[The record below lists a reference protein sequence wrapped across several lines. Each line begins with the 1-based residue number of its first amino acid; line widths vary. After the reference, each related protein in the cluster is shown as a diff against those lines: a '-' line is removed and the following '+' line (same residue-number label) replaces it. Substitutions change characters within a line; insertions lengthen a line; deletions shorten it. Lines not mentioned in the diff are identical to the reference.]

1 MEFFQNRKKIMAN
14 RFWLIIIA
22 LLLTS
27 CRTINNSHKNVFNE
41 KCRDICVYY
50 KNKNIEFHF
59 TPHYTTGYHEKY
71 FPISFEVSIPI
82 GIKRFSNINE
92 DFLFQYDKKQLV
104 VINQYPKKKDMD
116 IRDTGIIPS
125 QNIIEKYIEG
135 LDPEIQG
142 ILYNENLSTLNR
154 KRNSLII
161 RKCRIEILLLNIK
174 PSSFNTFVNLLN
186 ELKFLPFQG
195 DLNNFNLDEIHNIGK
210 TCD

>member
-1 MEFFQNRKKIMAN
+1 MDFLKIVKKNMAK
-14 RFWLIIIA
+14 RIWLIIIV

-27 CRTINNSHKNVFNE
+27 CKTINNSHLNVSNE

-50 KNKNIEFHF
+50 KNKYIEFHF

-71 FPISFEVSIPI
+71 FPISFVVSIPK
-82 GIKRFSNINE
+82 GIKRFLNINE

-104 VINQYPKKKDMD
+104 VINQHLLKKDIDM
-116 IRDTGIIPS
+116 RDTVIIPS

-135 LDPEIQG
+135 IDPEIQG
-142 ILYNENLSTLNR
+142 ILHNENLSSLNR
-154 KRNSLII
+154 KRKSLII

-174 PSSFNTFVNLLN
+174 PYRFKTFVKLIN

-210 TCD
+210 TCE